1 MAVLAS
7 RCCGNRRRYHATV
20 PLITLRRT
28 LNLAVEFLPRIKE
41 GKVSGITLIR
51 EGNSISQNRYI
62 YDNHFRKFFGIDE
75 RNISTSWRGINET
88 RRCSFLRF
96 LPPSMENRAKSSS
109 DNDAFSSIYAR
120 FGQSIDTR
128 RFFPFLLARNAT
140 VIFVTARNLISTNG
154 DDDDDDDD

>member
-96 LPPSMENRAKSSS
+96 LPPSMEDRAKSSS
-109 DNDAFSSIYAR
+109 DNDAFSSRHIR
-120 FGQSIDTR
+120 SFRSIDRHATLFSISPRAKRNSYFRHRAEFNIDEWR
-128 RFFPFLLARNAT
+128 RR
-140 VIFVTARNLISTNG
+140 RR
-154 DDDDDDDD
+154 